1 MGHRCS
7 PKSMMSSLTA
17 GGVFDNTNSGIA
29 SFVSDHR
36 TPSSPHELLL
46 NDPGDYATNEIPRGV
61 RNNNPHNL
69 KDSGDRWQGWDGTS
83 TDEDFIVFNSP
94 EDGMRAGMMNHLTH
108 FVDYGDTTVEKLLER
123 ASPRSDNP
131 NFDEYADYVAEKL
144 GVDRDQQINLENE
157 NVGRRFALA
166 VANFELGAQS
176 DPWGGAYEAGLNAA
190 YRGHRA
196 RIARRS
202 TMTAD

>member
-1 MGHRCS
+1 
-7 PKSMMSSLTA
+7 
-17 GGVFDNTNSGIA
+17 
-29 SFVSDHR
+29 
-36 TPSSPHELLL
+36 
-46 NDPGDYATNEIPRGV
+46 
-61 RNNNPHNL
+61 
-69 KDSGDRWQGWDGTS
+69 
-83 TDEDFIVFNSP
+83 
-94 EDGMRAGMMNHLTH
+94 MMNHLTH
-108 FVDYGDTTVEKLLER
+108 FERGDNTVEKLLER

-144 GVDRDQQINLENE
+144 GVDRDQQIDLENE

-166 VANFELGAQS
+166 VANFELGARG
-176 DPWGGAYEAGLNAA
+176 DPWGSAYEAGLNAA